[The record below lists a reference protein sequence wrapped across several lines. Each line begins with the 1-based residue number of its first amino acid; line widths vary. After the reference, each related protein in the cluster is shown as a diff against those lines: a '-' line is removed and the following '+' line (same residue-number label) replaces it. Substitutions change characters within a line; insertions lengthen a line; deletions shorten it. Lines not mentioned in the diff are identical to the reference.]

1 MISLLSKLNLDPPIQ
16 ECGWYHAAHVST
28 LTGWDSQIEERNCEK
43 QSEYCCSFEGARL
56 TYHALE
62 IQKTPNKHSTSNG
75 AMGEAET
82 AGLSA
87 HDKTKEN
94 NISNSKWLR
103 LAIFSEGREGPGR
116 MPCRGTYLC
125 MRAIYT

>member
-94 NISNSKWLR
+94 NIPNNNGFAWRVLR
-103 LAIFSEGREGPGR
+103 GWARTRRDTLQGDVP
-116 MPCRGTYLC
+116 LH
-125 MRAIYT
+125 